1 VPTLLAL
8 CAALAFGAGDFFGGQ
23 AVRRAPALGAVCVA
37 QVAGLT
43 LLLLSA
49 PWTVPHAPD
58 GATLAWSI
66 AAGLTGAVAALT
78 LYPALALGS
87 ASEVAPLS
95 AVIGTALP
103 ILFGVAL
110 GERPSASAW
119 AGIALAVATIVL
131 VSSDGGARNTD
142 RGNTAQ
148 RRRALALAAVSGVFI
163 GAFLIAFERAG
174 AEQGLLPLVVAR
186 STSVPLFALALLLRR
201 ERPWPARVSPAP
213 ALAAGV
219 FDVAANGFYLFALA
233 SAPLSL
239 VATLSNLYPAF
250 TVLLGVVLLGD
261 RPRALQQLGLVLGLA
276 AIVLITR

>member
-1 VPTLLAL
+1 MPTLLAL

-37 QVAGLT
+37 QVTGLA
-43 LLLLSA
+43 LLWLCA

-103 ILFGVAL
+103 VLFGVAL
-110 GERPSASAW
+110 GERPSTSAW

-131 VSSDGGARNTD
+131 VSSDGGARDANP
-142 RGNTAQ
+142 AQ
-148 RRRALALAAVSGVFI
+148 RRRALVLAAVSGVFI

-174 AEQGLLPLVVAR
+174 AEQGLLPLLVAR
-186 STSVPLFALALLLRR
+186 STSVPLFALALWLRR

-250 TVLLGVVLLGD
+250 TVLLGVVWLGD

>member
-1 VPTLLAL
+1 MPTLLAL

-37 QVAGLT
+37 QVTGLA
-43 LLLLSA
+43 LLWLCA

-78 LYPALALGS
+78 LYPALALSS

-110 GERPSASAW
+110 GERPSTSAW

-131 VSSDGGARNTD
+131 VSSDGGARNAHP
-142 RGNTAQ
+142 AQ
-148 RRRALALAAVSGVFI
+148 RRRALVLAAVSGVFI

-174 AEQGLLPLVVAR
+174 AEQGLLPLLVAR